1 MDMCTLYIHL
11 GLPCVGSIIPILAL
25 FASLHN
31 IWVRNR
37 VSICTCY
44 KIIHEKMST
53 KESKKETQNWRAG

>member
-11 GLPCVGSIIPILAL
+11 GLPCVGSIIPVQTFYFAL
-25 FASLHN
+25 FA
-31 IWVRNR
+31 NR